1 VFSECYI
8 LGTKDGFSI
17 EIMLEFICMMMNDEK
32 TKCILVLVFAVFDKI
47 FSVSFS
53 LPIFILF
60 LFDFSFFV
68 RTVIF

>member
-1 VFSECYI
+1 
-8 LGTKDGFSI
+8 
-17 EIMLEFICMMMNDEK
+17 MMMNDEK
-32 TKCILVLVFAVFDKI
+32 TKCILVLVFAVFDHVDVDI

>member
-1 VFSECYI
+1 
-8 LGTKDGFSI
+8 
-17 EIMLEFICMMMNDEK
+17 MLEFICMMMNDEK
-32 TKCILVLVFAVFDKI
+32 TKCILVLVFAVFDHVDVDI